1 MRMTGALMVLA
12 LGATAPGLAGAEE
25 AATAAAGDV
34 SAREVVQQCNF
45 KYPGEDQQTR
55 LSITLRD
62 KDGNEKKNVYRRY
75 WKDYKGKGDIADKM
89 LLVTEFPPDAK
100 GSVFM
105 RWGYSSDGK
114 NADQWVY
121 LPVLKKTR
129 RVSVRDPGESF
140 LGSDLT
146 HADISGRGL
155 DEDDHT
161 LVKTEQRGEETMYIV
176 ESVPRDASN
185 ALYSKVLSLFVRPGA
200 DWADCSKRQVEYF
213 DRRGEPLKQ
222 QVITWQRSGDAWLWD
237 EMTVRNTQT
246 EHTSIFQVTDV
257 ETNVGLKDDVFTE
270 RNLTKGH

>member
-1 MRMTGALMVLA
+1 MRMTGALMLLA
-12 LGATAPGLAGAEE
+12 LGMAAWGPAGADE
-25 AATAAAGDV
+25 ASSPDGV
-34 SAREVVQQCNF
+34 NAREVVQQCNF
-45 KYPGEDQQTR
+45 KYPGDDQQTR
-55 LSITLRD
+55 LSIILRD

-75 WKDYKGKGDIADKM
+75 WKDYKGKEGIADKM
-89 LLVTEFPPDAK
+89 VLITEFPPDAK

-105 RWGYSSDGK
+105 RWGYTSTNK
-114 NADQWVY
+114 NADQWIY

-146 HADISGRGL
+146 HGDISGRAL
-155 DEDDHT
+155 DDDEHR
-161 LVKTEQRGEETMYIV
+161 LVKTEQRGEETLYVV
-176 ESVPRDASN
+176 ESVPRDPAN
-185 ALYSKVLSLFVRPGA
+185 ALYSKVLSMFAKPGQ
-200 DWADCSKRQVEYF
+200 DWSDCAKRQVEYF

-222 QVITWQRSGDAWLWD
+222 QVISWQRSGDAWLWD

-257 ETNVGLKDDVFTE
+257 QTNVGLKDDVFTE